1 MINPMNRH
9 SPIRMMGLASGMD
22 TDMIIQ
28 QTLRMH
34 QFRIDNRTRDRT
46 ILQWRQETH
55 NSIRDEI
62 TALQRNFMTASANA
76 MNPLL
81 SRRTF
86 NSTVANINGANSS
99 AVSIRTSTNTP
110 VGSMRID
117 RIESLAQGA
126 RIGSGN
132 SVTGVGGAGL
142 NPASGVGALRFPGN
156 DNRINFTTSVQTTQT
171 VQIPRQARDEDG
183 NLMFNPDDTPVME
196 YEDVPVTAN
205 ISQSEW
211 ERAMAALNDPDNA
224 AGGSWSDATGSFA
237 LPGQDAGAAGN
248 PQVTRQDDG
257 TISIQFG
264 DGVVLA
270 VVPAADDSGD
280 RNITLNGTQIGMIP
294 REVTSGT
301 ASFARFEA
309 DGMTFDLNRNANGT
323 LSLVEVIP
331 EAEEGDD
338 PHPRANNPF
347 NQNLNSLVL
356 TQTATIQVRTLDENN
371 EYATDGAG
379 NFIYADI
386 EVSRQANI
394 AGGVGAAT
402 NGGDLPRFTTEFTVS
417 NNGRS
422 QTFTVDS
429 RESMTS
435 LMERVN
441 RSNLGVTMTYN
452 RLTDRFTIESNT
464 VGSTFGDSVQQTDDD
479 GNLMYDAGG
488 DPIMISTGLSV
499 SDGAGGNMLSLF
511 GLTGAAAETTEGSM
525 AVAYI
530 NGERVERNTNTFQF
544 RGLDITL
551 NHTTVGEY
559 TQDEAGNL
567 IPPPAPEPINVSFQ
581 RNTDEAF
588 NAIRAFIDAY
598 NTLVSRLETLTSERQ
613 SRAQRSYRPL
623 TDEEK
628 QGMTERQ
635 VDEWQRVARIG
646 IMRNDNSLER
656 LAFGIRREFFNNI
669 EGMQIDGRPV
679 SASQIGL
686 STGTHR
692 DGTGGQVMIDEE
704 RLRAALERD
713 PEMVADIF
721 ARIDVNPETG
731 RNEGV
736 GLIHRLNERFNDF
749 TRMQT
754 DSLTSLE
761 NSLRRTN
768 EQIERMQVRM
778 FAEEDRLFRQ
788 FAAMEGA
795 MSNMQNQGAWF
806 TSMLGSM

>member
-46 ILQWRQETH
+46 ILEWRQETH

-99 AVSIRTSTNTP
+99 AVSIRTNTNTP

-126 RIGSGN
+126 SLASRD
-132 SVTGVGGAGL
+132 SVTGVGGSGL
-142 NPASGVGALRFPGN
+142 TPTNSVGSFRFAGN
-156 DNRINFTTSVQTTQT
+156 DRINFQTQMA
-171 VQIPRQARDEDG
+171 VPVLNNDG
-183 NLMFNPDDTPVME
+183 NPVLDGE
-196 YEDVPVTAN
+196 GNPVTNNVTVTQQA
-205 ISQSEW
+205 W
-211 ERAMAALNDPDNA
+211 EEAIAALNSPHADQQRGSAASYATATLNLPIGSDN
-224 AGGSWSDATGSFA
+224 G
-237 LPGQDAGAAGN
+237 PQ
-248 PQVTRQDDG
+248 PQVIRRDNG
-257 TISIQFG
+257 AIEIVFNG
-264 DGVVLA
+264 DVLA
-270 VVPAADDSGD
+270 QIPHDESDEFSSEGFFFPPDVDDPNRTGPFWLE
-280 RNITLNGTQIGMIP
+280 RG
-294 REVTSGT
+294 
-301 ASFARFEA
+301 A
-309 DGMTFDLNRNANGT
+309 DGNVTVTNR
-323 LSLVEVIP
+323 L
-331 EAEEGDD
+331 EGEG
-338 PHPRANNPF
+338 AF
-347 NQNLNSLVL
+347 STNLNSLVFSRDMTL
-356 TQTATIQVRTLDENN
+356 SVQTGEEYDGSPIFTDISATVNENFARTQASQALVN
-371 EYATDGAG
+371 GAVPT
-379 NFIYADI
+379 F
-386 EVSRQANI
+386 S
-394 AGGVGAAT
+394 
-402 NGGDLPRFTTEFTVS
+402 TEFTIS
-417 NNGRS
+417 NVVNGETRT
-422 QTFTVDS
+422 QTFQVNS
-429 RESMTS
+429 NESLTS
-435 LMERVN
+435 LMDRVN
-441 RSNLGVTMTYN
+441 RSNLGVTMSYN
-452 RLTDRFTIESNT
+452 RLTDRFSISSNQVNSSLEDLSIE
-464 VGSTFGDSVQQTDDD
+464 
-479 GNLMYDAGG
+479 
-488 DPIMISTGLSV
+488 
-499 SDGAGGNMLSLF
+499 DGAGGNMLSLF
-511 GLTGAAAETTEGSM
+511 GLTAAYDPANPDETGTVRTEGSL

-551 NHTTVGEY
+551 NSTTEPGS
-559 TQDEAGNL
+559 
-567 IPPPAPEPINVSFQ
+567 APIDVNFQ
-581 RNTDEAF
+581 RNSDEAF

-656 LAFGIRREFFNNI
+656 LAFGIRREFFNSI
-669 EGMQIDGRPV
+669 EGMQVDGRPI

-686 STGTHR
+686 STGSHR
-692 DGTGGQVMIDEE
+692 DGTGGQIMIDEE

-721 ARIDVNPETG
+721 SRIDVNPETG
-731 RNEGV
+731 RNQGV
-736 GLIHRLNERFNDF
+736 GLIHRLNDRFNDF

-768 EQIERMQVRM
+768 EQIERMQIRM

-795 MSNMQNQGAWF
+795 MSGMQNQGQWMTA
-806 TSMLGSM
+806 MLGSM